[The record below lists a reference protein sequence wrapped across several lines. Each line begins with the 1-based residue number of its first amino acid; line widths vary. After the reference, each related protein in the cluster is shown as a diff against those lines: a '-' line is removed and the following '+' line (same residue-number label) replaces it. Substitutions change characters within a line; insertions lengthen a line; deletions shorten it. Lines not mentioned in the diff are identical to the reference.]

1 MSSWD
6 EPPIIYYR
14 NTFQPVNTIS
24 RQLPTIPSRTV
35 NPTIGTQLLLKIIL
49 PSIVVISIIATV
61 TIIVCVLLKIS
72 QNTTQDQITTTGLYT
87 TTEPN
92 QTLVLRRRSIEV
104 VGAPSAMVYV
114 DSHQMAG
121 SHGNVTRVS
130 FYADHTCA
138 LNFVEF
144 AAFDLIHRD
153 VDLNTAELIVTHRSG
168 PLQLGTPNEL
178 KPYMTLIT
186 IQLCSEKLMQNINSG
201 VCQGNQFPV
210 LPHHYI
216 GVRSDKCRL
225 GFVQPSLNLVFG
237 TTWTQSDRSDPF
249 NEPYQI
255 LNYVPANYTILQSIT
270 IDSFEKNN
278 IQRTDPKDIRS
289 TQLRVLFIG
298 TYPPRQCGLAKYLE
312 DLIDNYKGSYSIV
325 AIDEKDLKSTD
336 RNYSN
341 NVVFRLKQNDREIY
355 YKVAEMANS
364 QGYDVVN
371 IQHEYGLYGGMCGEY
386 IVHLLASVR
395 KPIIITMHT
404 VLPKPTEFYLSLTRT
419 IAALSTRIIVL
430 SPVGRRLL
438 VDLYGVDETKI
449 SIVHHGVP
457 DVPFSQTLTE
467 EKQRLGFDAKR
478 PIMATFGLIHRDKN
492 IQLVLKAMKNII
504 EYVPNIL
511 YLVLGQTHPL
521 IKLHEGKTHSDRS
534 DPFNKPY
541 QILNYVPVNY
551 TILQSITIDSFEKNN
566 IQRTDPKDIRST
578 QLRVLFIG
586 TYPPRQCGLAKY
598 LEDLIDNYKGS
609 YGIVAIDEKDL
620 KSTDRNYSNN
630 VVFRL
635 KQNEREIYYKVA
647 EMANSQGYD
656 VVNIQHEYGLYG
668 GMCGEYIVHLL
679 ASVRKPIII
688 TMHTVLPKPTE
699 FYLSLTRT
707 IAALSTRIIVLSPV
721 GRRLLVDLYGV
732 DETKISIVHHGV
744 PDVPFSQILTEE
756 KQKLGFDAKRP
767 IMATFGLLHRD
778 KNIQLVL
785 KAMKNIIEYVPNIL
799 YLVLG
804 QTHPLIKLHEGDS
817 YRHELE
823 NNVTTLSL
831 VNNVYFV
838 NKYLD
843 DKELI
848 SYLSASD
855 IYITPY
861 IHEEQYVSG
870 TLAWAVGLGKA
881 VVSTP
886 YLYAKELL
894 AHGRGFLIPF
904 NGHQALSSTII
915 TLVQNQEIRDAARRK
930 AYKFGRQMIW
940 PSVTCDYENIF
951 RDALLYF

>member
-237 TTWTQSDRSDPF
+237 TTW
-249 NEPYQI
+249 
-255 LNYVPANYTILQSIT
+255 
-270 IDSFEKNN
+270 
-278 IQRTDPKDIRS
+278 
-289 TQLRVLFIG
+289 
-298 TYPPRQCGLAKYLE
+298 
-312 DLIDNYKGSYSIV
+312 
-325 AIDEKDLKSTD
+325 
-336 RNYSN
+336 
-341 NVVFRLKQNDREIY
+341 
-355 YKVAEMANS
+355 
-364 QGYDVVN
+364 
-371 IQHEYGLYGGMCGEY
+371 
-386 IVHLLASVR
+386 
-395 KPIIITMHT
+395 
-404 VLPKPTEFYLSLTRT
+404 
-419 IAALSTRIIVL
+419 
-430 SPVGRRLL
+430 
-438 VDLYGVDETKI
+438 
-449 SIVHHGVP
+449 
-457 DVPFSQTLTE
+457 
-467 EKQRLGFDAKR
+467 
-478 PIMATFGLIHRDKN
+478 
-492 IQLVLKAMKNII
+492 
-504 EYVPNIL
+504 
-511 YLVLGQTHPL
+511 
-521 IKLHEGKTHSDRS
+521 THSDRS

>member
-6 EPPIIYYR
+6 EPTIIYYR
-14 NTFQPVNTIS
+14 NSFQPVNTIP

-35 NPTIGTQLLLKIIL
+35 NSTIGTQLLFKIIL
-49 PSIVVISIIATV
+49 PSIVVISIVITV
-61 TIIVCVLLKIS
+61 TIIVAVFVITS
-72 QNTTQDQITTTGLYT
+72 QNTTQDQITTTGQHT

-92 QTLVLRRRSIEV
+92 QTHVLHRRSIEKI
-104 VGAPSAMVYV
+104 GAPSAMIYV
-114 DSHQMAG
+114 DSHQMAEI
-121 SHGNVTRVS
+121 HGNVASVS

-144 AAFDLIHRD
+144 AAFDLINRN
-153 VDLNTAELIVTHRSG
+153 VDLNTADLIVTHRSG

-178 KPYMTLIT
+178 KSYMTLIT
-186 IQLCSEKLMQNINSG
+186 IQLCSEKLMQKINSG
-201 VCQGNQFPV
+201 ACQGNQFPV

-237 TTWTQSDRSDPF
+237 TTWTHSDGSDPF
-249 NEPYQI
+249 NEPYQS

-278 IQRTDPKDIRS
+278 IPRTDTRDIERK
-289 TQLRVLFIG
+289 QLRVLFIG

-312 DLIDNYKGSYSIV
+312 DLVDNYQGPYGIV
-325 AIDEKDLKSTD
+325 AIDEKDLKPTT

-341 NVVFRLKQNDREIY
+341 NIVFRLKQNDRETY
-355 YKVAEMANS
+355 YRVAEMANS

-386 IVHLLASVR
+386 IVHLLATVR

-404 VLPKPTEFYLSLTRT
+404 VLPKPSEFYLSLTRT

-430 SPVGRRLL
+430 SPVGRQLL

-449 SIVHHGVP
+449 AIIHHGVP
-457 DVPFSQTLTE
+457 DVPFTQTLTE
-467 EKQRLGFDAKR
+467 A
-478 PIMATFGLIHRDKN
+478 
-492 IQLVLKAMKNII
+492 
-504 EYVPNIL
+504 
-511 YLVLGQTHPL
+511 
-521 IKLHEGKTHSDRS
+521 
-534 DPFNKPY
+534 
-541 QILNYVPVNY
+541 
-551 TILQSITIDSFEKNN
+551 
-566 IQRTDPKDIRST
+566 
-578 QLRVLFIG
+578 
-586 TYPPRQCGLAKY
+586 
-598 LEDLIDNYKGS
+598 
-609 YGIVAIDEKDL
+609 
-620 KSTDRNYSNN
+620 
-630 VVFRL
+630 
-635 KQNEREIYYKVA
+635 
-647 EMANSQGYD
+647 
-656 VVNIQHEYGLYG
+656 
-668 GMCGEYIVHLL
+668 
-679 ASVRKPIII
+679 
-688 TMHTVLPKPTE
+688 
-699 FYLSLTRT
+699 
-707 IAALSTRIIVLSPV
+707 
-721 GRRLLVDLYGV
+721 
-732 DETKISIVHHGV
+732 
-744 PDVPFSQILTEE
+744 

-785 KAMKNIIEYVPNIL
+785 KAMKKIVEYVPNIL

-804 QTHPLIKLHEGDS
+804 QTHPLVKLHEGDS
-817 YRHELE
+817 YRLELE
-823 NNVTTLSL
+823 YNVTTCGL
-831 VNNVYFV
+831 VNNVHFV
-838 NKYLD
+838 SKYLD

-904 NGHQALSSTII
+904 NDHQALSSTII
-915 TLVQNQEIRDAARRK
+915 TLVQNQEVRDAARRQ

-940 PSVTCDYENIF
+940 P
-951 RDALLYF
+951 